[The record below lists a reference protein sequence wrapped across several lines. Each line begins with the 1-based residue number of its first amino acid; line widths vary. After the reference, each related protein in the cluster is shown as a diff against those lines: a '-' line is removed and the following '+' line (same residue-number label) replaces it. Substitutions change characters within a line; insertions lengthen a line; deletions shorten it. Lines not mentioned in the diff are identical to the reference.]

1 MAYQGMNY
9 GDISPRVGIYAVAK
23 FLAHAQPI
31 LVLEKF
37 ASSQPLPKN
46 KSQTIKWRRAV
57 PFDTSLV
64 ALTEGV
70 TPAPQAMRFE
80 DVTTTISQY
89 GAWVGYTD
97 VIQDTHEDPIL
108 NQMSELLAEQ
118 AAQVKEGLI
127 WNVIRAGTSVIYS
140 GSATARNQVDAPVQE
155 ADLALA
161 QRVLKNNLAKPIT
174 RMISA
179 SVNIAT
185 EPVAGGYIGFGH
197 TNLEQDLR
205 DLTGFVVREK
215 YSNTAP
221 LMEQEI
227 GKFQDIRFILSPQ
240 FLPFAGAGG
249 AGSSGAGFNM
259 LDVLAS
265 GNPLRV
271 DVYPIVIIGQDA
283 FGVTSL
289 KGFESATMAVK
300 NPQMGSSYED
310 PLGQRGFMS
319 WKFWFVATILNESWM
334 TRVECAARSFT

>member
-37 ASSQPLPKN
+37 GSSQPLPKN
-46 KSQTIKWRRAV
+46 KSQTIKWRRSV

-80 DVTTTISQY
+80 DVSTTISEY
-89 GAWVGYTD
+89 GAWVGFTD
-97 VIQDTHEDPIL
+97 VIADTHEDPIL
-108 NQMSELLAEQ
+108 NQMSELLSEQ

-140 GSATARNQVDAPVQE
+140 GATVDAPVQE

-174 RMISA
+174 KMISA
-179 SVNIAT
+179 SVNVAT

-215 YSNTAP
+215 YASTSP

-240 FLPFAGAGG
+240 FAPFAGQGSAGG
-249 AGSSGAGFNM
+249 SGTGYNV

-265 GNPLRV
+265 GNPLKV

-283 FGVTSL
+283 FGSTSL
-289 KGFESATMAVK
+289 KGYESAAMAVK

-319 WKFWFVATILNESWM
+319 WKMWFVATILNEAWM
-334 TRVECAARSFT
+334 VRVECAARSFT